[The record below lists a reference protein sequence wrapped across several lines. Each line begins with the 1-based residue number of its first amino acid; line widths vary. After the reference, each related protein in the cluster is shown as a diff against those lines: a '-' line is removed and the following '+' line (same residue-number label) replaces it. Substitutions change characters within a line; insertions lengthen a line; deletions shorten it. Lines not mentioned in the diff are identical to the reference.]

1 MENRL
6 LILFLFLGHH
16 LFSQNMSRS
25 EYIERYKREAISQ
38 MKKYNIPASI
48 TLAQAIL
55 ESADGNSELAKNSN
69 NHFGIKCHSSWEGE
83 KVYHDDDEEGECFR
97 AYDNIEQS
105 FEDHSKFLLKER
117 YADLFKLNIEDYK
130 SWARG
135 LKKAGYATN
144 PDYAKHLIRIIE
156 DNDLSQID
164 KGQLTEKHIYAGFS
178 IGWKDIISQSYVLI
192 KEEKKYYLSSRLSSS
207 FEDVSLMIGGG
218 YLLNSRVGFGL
229 ESGIQSALGDANAI
243 EFKANYGIATHFFLP
258 VKRIKLNVR
267 MSISSVDGKNFN
279 PTISIG
285 LLR

>member
-6 LILFLFLGHH
+6 LILFLILGHH

-192 KEEKKYYLSSRLSSS
+192 KEYYLSSRLSSS

>member
-6 LILFLFLGHH
+6 LILFLILGHH